1 LYVHIFKKT
10 NTFTVLDIVSIQAN
24 PLYLSDYFHE
34 KNLKLQLFIYNNK
47 SHIVIN
53 TQREKNRGLDVPGSL
68 LLIYNPFSRK
78 SLKTALLAFSIG
90 IFEDIILLL
99 MVSGE
104 LYTFQSIDDSI
115 TI

>member
-1 LYVHIFKKT
+1 M
-10 NTFTVLDIVSIQAN
+10 
-24 PLYLSDYFHE
+24 
-34 KNLKLQLFIYNNK
+34 
-47 SHIVIN
+47 
-53 TQREKNRGLDVPGSL
+53 PGSL
-68 LLIYNPFSRK
+68 LLIYNPFSHK